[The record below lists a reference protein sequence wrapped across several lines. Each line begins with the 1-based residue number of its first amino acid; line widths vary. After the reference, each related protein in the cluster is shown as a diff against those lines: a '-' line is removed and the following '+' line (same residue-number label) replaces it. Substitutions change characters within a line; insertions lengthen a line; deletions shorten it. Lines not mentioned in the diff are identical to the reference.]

1 MGWADLRKHLL
12 LWILGVGGVVV
23 SVAVIL
29 MLKDRLDELGRVNA
43 TQEVLQRLA
52 AAVPMRKGGLG
63 PTEEVRRRELPR
75 IALVAVSPEY
85 VQNGRIYDAWN
96 RELKVTF
103 DRLGGVE
110 LRSAGPD
117 GRFDT
122 ADDLVASAR

>member
-63 PTEEVRRRELPR
+63 PTEEARRRELPR

-122 ADDLVASAR
+122 ADDLVAAVR

>member
-103 DRLGGVE
+103 DRLGGFE

-122 ADDLVASAR
+122 ADDLVAAAR

>member
-122 ADDLVASAR
+122 TDDLVASAR

>member
-63 PTEEVRRRELPR
+63 PTEEARRRELPR

-122 ADDLVASAR
+122 ADDLTAAAR

>member
-1 MGWADLRKHLL
+1 
-12 LWILGVGGVVV
+12 VV

-63 PTEEVRRRELPR
+63 PTEEARRRELPR

-122 ADDLVASAR
+122 ADDLVAAVR

>member
-63 PTEEVRRRELPR
+63 PTEEARRRELPR

-122 ADDLVASAR
+122 ADDLVAAAR